1 MLKLQLY
8 SAWLCTID
16 QKHLAFIVGDRFRV
30 PPLPMWAGHKVWRYS
45 SANFA
50 KAVFCECQAAGRSE
64 VEPCAIVQVRSILV
78 VADHAA

>member
-30 PPLPMWAGHKVWRYS
+30 PPLPMWAGHKIWRYS

-50 KAVFCECQAAGRSE
+50 KAVFVNAKLPGGVKWSPAQSCR
-64 VEPCAIVQVRSILV
+64 
-78 VADHAA
+78 